1 MSYDAL
7 KIALVEHDV
16 SWADVGDNIL
26 TVADSLNRVSRDTD
40 LVILPELFSTGFVT
54 DITQAHDLA
63 EETDGKT
70 MDAIHRWAKFFGFAI
85 AGSMLIKEGGNLYN
99 RGFIVEPSGDHT
111 FYDKRHLFTMGG
123 EGRVYNRGN
132 RSIPVVRFRGWD
144 IAIAICY
151 DLRFP
156 EWLLNR
162 GCRYD
167 LLIIPANWPESRIY
181 AWEQLILARAIEN
194 VAYVA
199 GCNRQGSDD
208 AGVYPGNSI
217 ASDFKGNVITMPSN
231 RPNIFY
237 ASLRKAP
244 LLTFR
249 EKFPVWKDF
258 D

>member
-1 MSYDAL
+1 MSYNAL
-7 KIALVEHDV
+7 KVAVVEHDV
-16 SWADVGDNIL
+16 SWADPGDNIL
-26 TVADSLNRVSRDTD
+26 AVADALNRVSRDTD
-40 LVILPELFSTGFVT
+40 VVVLPELFSTGFVT

-63 EETDGKT
+63 EDVGGKT

-85 AGSMLIKEGGNLYN
+85 AGSMLVKENGNLFN

-123 EGRVYNRGN
+123 EGRVYTRGE
-132 RSIPVVRFRGWD
+132 RPIPVVRFRGWD

-156 EWLLNR
+156 NWLLNR
-162 GCRYD
+162 DCRYD
-167 LLIIPANWPESRIY
+167 LLVIPANWPESRIY
-181 AWEQLILARAIEN
+181 AWQQLIIARAIEN
-194 VAYVA
+194 VAFVA

-208 AGVYPGNSI
+208 AGIYPGNSI
-217 ASDFKGNVITMPSN
+217 IADFKGRDITQPSN

-237 ASLRKAP
+237 ANLQKEP

-249 EKFPVWKDF
+249 NKFPVWKDF

>member
-1 MSYDAL
+1 MSYDSLRVAV
-7 KIALVEHDV
+7 VEHDV
-16 SWADVGDNIL
+16 SWADPGDNIL
-26 TVADSLNRVSRDTD
+26 AVADTLNRVDRRAD
-40 LVILPELFSTGFVT
+40 LVVLPELFSTGFVT
-54 DITQAHDLA
+54 DVTQAHDLA
-63 EETDGKT
+63 EPSDGKT
-70 MDAIHRWAKFFGFAI
+70 MDALHRWAKFFGFAI
-85 AGSMLIKEGGNLYN
+85 AGSMLVKEDGNLYN

-111 FYDKRHLFTMGG
+111 FYDKRHLFTIGG
-123 EGRVYNRGN
+123 EGRVYTCGERE
-132 RSIPVVRFRGWD
+132 IPVVRFRGWD

-156 EWLLNR
+156 TWLLNR

-167 LLIIPANWPESRIY
+167 LLVLPANWPDSRIY
-181 AWEQLILARAIEN
+181 AWRQLLIARAIEN

-208 AGVYPGNSI
+208 AGNYPGESLI
-217 ASDFKGNVITMPSN
+217 LDFKGNIISQPSN
-231 RPNIFY
+231 RPNIRY
-237 ASLRKAP
+237 ATLQKAP